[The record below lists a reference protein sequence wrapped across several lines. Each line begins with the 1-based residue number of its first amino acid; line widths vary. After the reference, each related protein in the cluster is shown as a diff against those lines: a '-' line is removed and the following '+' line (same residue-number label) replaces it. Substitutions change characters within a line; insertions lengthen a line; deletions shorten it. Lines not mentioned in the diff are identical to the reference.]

1 MYFKAF
7 LTITQTGIILLDI
20 EGRFIDAN
28 ASALNIF
35 GNTKEELLEFP
46 LNQLMNSAADKGEFR
61 KRIAIQHKK
70 GHLIYI

>member
-1 MYFKAF
+1 M
-7 LTITQTGIILLDI
+7 DI

-46 LNQLMNSAADKGEFR
+46 LNQLMNSAADKEEFR
-61 KRIAIQHKK
+61 IKLRFYIKK
-70 GHLIYI
+70 DILYT